1 MAECFA
7 EQFESIFTKLNPNA
21 AWPNL
26 PMEIDPG
33 TVISTIVFTPE
44 KVENAIM
51 SLKPNS
57 SPGIDEIPPVFLKEC
72 VETLKQP
79 LADFLNNI
87 MQTGKFSEMWKV
99 ALVTPIFK

>member
-1 MAECFA
+1 
-7 EQFESIFTKLNPNA
+7 
-21 AWPNL
+21 
-26 PMEIDPG
+26 METYSG
-33 TVISTIVFTPE
+33 TVINTIVFTQ
-44 KVENAIM
+44 KYVENAIM

-87 MQTGKFSEMWKV
+87 MQSGKFPEMWKV
-99 ALVTPIFK
+99 ALVTPIFKKGNKQHAENYRPISLTSVLCN